1 MDKVKLTIA
10 EALRCFATNA
20 INNEFYIR
28 IGWYLLDSL
37 DVGLDS
43 MSNKQNKFA
52 VQNMRSGKRYEYN
65 DLFAAIVKFVDLVNA
80 D

>member
-1 MDKVKLTIA
+1 MDKAKLTIA

-43 MSNKQNKFA
+43 MSEKPNKF
-52 VQNMRSGKRYEYN
+52 VVKNLKNGERYEYN